1 MKLLLNE
8 KNEILSY
15 ILLGD
20 IDGTIEYDGEIPDG
34 FEDSF
39 KPNFYMLKDG
49 EIVENPD
56 YVEPS
61 DTSPVIGSSKQDKI
75 NAQIML
81 TQAKQKADQDKFNA
95 QILLKLAGGTK

>member
-8 KNEILSY
+8 KNEISNY

-20 IDGTIEYDGEIPDG
+20 IDGTVEYDGEIPDD

-39 KPNFYMLKDG
+39 KPTFYMLKDG

-56 YVEPS
+56 YVEPKP
-61 DTSPVIGSSKQDKI
+61 PVISPSEQDKI

-81 TQAKQKADQDKFNA
+81 TQAKQKEDQDKFNA
-95 QILLKLAGGTK
+95 QILLKLAGGMK